1 MKKLIMLSLFC
12 ISSGMLAQESYNVFN
27 AKNDNIKKPYVDTEL
42 AFLEESKIVYASV
55 EEGLSNDQDAYYSK
69 SFLDPHTGEIS
80 KDDRILIKKDL
91 IDDSESLLLE
101 GMATFSKDRKT
112 VFFSVNRKL
121 KNRKIINGGVIE
133 TKKAIQLQLFKAG
146 VNKNG
151 EWVNIE
157 MLPFNSTRHSTG
169 QPYLNK
175 DDTKLYFV
183 SDGPESLGRTDIF
196 VVDLYKDG
204 TYGTPVNLGPEINS
218 REREIFPFINEA
230 NLLYFSSDVQNKKGD
245 LDVFASKIFDNTVSK
260 PVKLKGAIDIE
271 KTDFT
276 YDIYKNEEMNSFS
289 SKEQP
294 GKGVEEIYAS
304 IDASGLNIDCQQ
316 QISGIVRNGDTQEL
330 LTNVKIMLYDDKD
343 QVLSSFLSDETD
355 ASFSF
360 EQSCN
365 ASYTLKGYLD
375 GYLIGELAIKTV
387 NDLNAAP
394 KEIVMKMSMDGGKEV
409 DVLSSAPEA
418 GDATE
423 VVAGAVET
431 VLSNE
436 EAKSG
441 ANYNFSSYNEVY
453 TVQIGAFKG
462 NAETDKYIKL
472 SSLFNHYYDDG
483 LNRYFSGI
491 FDSHMEAMNYLDL
504 LKKNGFNDAFV
515 VGLKGDKR
523 F

>member
-245 LDVFASKIFDNTVSK
+245 LDVF
-260 PVKLKGAIDIE
+260 E
-271 KTDFT
+271 
-276 YDIYKNEEMNSFS
+276 YR
-289 SKEQP
+289 
-294 GKGVEEIYAS
+294 
-304 IDASGLNIDCQQ
+304 
-316 QISGIVRNGDTQEL
+316 IV
-330 LTNVKIMLYDDKD
+330 
-343 QVLSSFLSDETD
+343 
-355 ASFSF
+355 
-360 EQSCN
+360 
-365 ASYTLKGYLD
+365 
-375 GYLIGELAIKTV
+375 
-387 NDLNAAP
+387 
-394 KEIVMKMSMDGGKEV
+394 
-409 DVLSSAPEA
+409 
-418 GDATE
+418 
-423 VVAGAVET
+423 
-431 VLSNE
+431 
-436 EAKSG
+436 
-441 ANYNFSSYNEVY
+441 
-453 TVQIGAFKG
+453 
-462 NAETDKYIKL
+462 
-472 SSLFNHYYDDG
+472 
-483 LNRYFSGI
+483 
-491 FDSHMEAMNYLDL
+491 
-504 LKKNGFNDAFV
+504 
-515 VGLKGDKR
+515 
-523 F
+523 